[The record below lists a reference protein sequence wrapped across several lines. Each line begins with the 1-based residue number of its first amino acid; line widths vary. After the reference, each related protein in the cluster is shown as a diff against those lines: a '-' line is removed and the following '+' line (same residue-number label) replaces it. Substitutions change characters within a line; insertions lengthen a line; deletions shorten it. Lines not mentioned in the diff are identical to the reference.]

1 MRKHALSALR
11 TFAAL
16 LPFLASGCASD
27 SQVRSQAE
35 ETHAQLEPAVM
46 KDPELAGY
54 LQQIGARVAAAA
66 QECDKEH
73 VGPKTHFK
81 EDNSWMFSTDE
92 FHLVNSEQLNA
103 FTTGGSHMYVYAQLM
118 QTCRSEDELA
128 AVVSHEFAHVYC
140 RHVHK
145 GMNRQ
150 MWTIGGAAALGVA
163 GYAAGGKEHG
173 AEYAVYGVGLGMV
186 AGNFLG
192 MGFTRDDEAE
202 ADQYGFEFYCR
213 AGWDPAKF
221 GDFFQQLID
230 KGYDK
235 TPEIQSDHPSLS
247 SRVQAARTRAQ
258 QLPEAAKEWRSA
270 PIADASRFA
279 ALKTR
284 AAQVAQTT
292 KKESDLGKAQLLL
305 RSVPSCLLAVDTPEQ
320 KDAVAQLKAAY
331 AEAHKSEKPKP

>member
-1 MRKHALSALR
+1 MRTAARWYVVSL
-11 TFAAL
+11 AAL
-16 LPFLASGCASD
+16 APFVAGGCASD
-27 SQVRSQAE
+27 SQVRAQAD

-54 LQQIGARVAAAA
+54 LQQIGERVCAAA
-66 QECDKEH
+66 QELDKAK
-73 VGPKTHFK
+73 VGPKAHFQ

-140 RHVHK
+140 RHVQK
-145 GMNRQ
+145 GMDRQ
-150 MWTIGGAAALGVA
+150 MWTLGGAAALGVA
-163 GYAAGGKEHG
+163 GYAAGGEEHA
-173 AEYAVYGVGLGMV
+173 AEYATYGVALGMI

-202 ADQYGFEFYCR
+202 ADKYGFEFYVR
-213 AGWDPAKF
+213 AGWDPEHF

-230 KGYDK
+230 KGYDT

-247 SRVQAARTRAQ
+247 SRVQAARSRAQ
-258 QLPEAAKEWRSA
+258 QLPEATKQWRSA
-270 PIADASRFA
+270 PIADPARFA
-279 ALKTR
+279 ALKSR
-284 AAQVAQTT
+284 AAQVALTT
-292 KKESDLGKAQLLL
+292 KKESELGKAQLLL

-320 KDAVAQLKAAY
+320 KGAQEQLKAAY
-331 AEAHKSEKPKP
+331 AAAHKGEPAKK

>member
-1 MRKHALSALR
+1 MNPKL
-11 TFAAL
+11 AARLLPLCASL
-16 LPFLASGCASD
+16 LPFAAGCATD
-27 SQVRSQAE
+27 NQVRAQAD

-46 KDPELAGY
+46 KDAELAQY
-54 LQQIGARVAAAA
+54 LQELGARVAATA
-66 QECDKEH
+66 QELDKEH

-140 RHVHK
+140 RHVQK
-145 GMNRQ
+145 GMDRQ
-150 MWTIGGAAALGVA
+150 MWTIGGAAALGAA

-173 AEYAVYGVGLGMV
+173 MEYATYGLALGAV

-202 ADQYGFEFYCR
+202 ADKFGFQFYCR
-213 AGWDPAKF
+213 AGWEPQHF

-235 TPEIQSDHPSLS
+235 TPEWQSDHPTLA
-247 SRVQAARTRAQ
+247 SRVQAAHARA
-258 QLPEAAKEWRSA
+258 LKLPPEATSWRKP
-270 PIADASRFA
+270 PIADAAKFEE
-279 ALKTR
+279 LKAR
-284 AAQVAQTT
+284 AAEVAKTT
-292 KKESDLGKAQLLL
+292 KKDTELGKAQLLL
-305 RSVPSCLLAVDTPEQ
+305 RAVPSCLLPVDSPAQ
-320 KDAVAQLKAAY
+320 KDAQEQLKAAY
-331 AEAHKSEKPKP
+331 AEAQKAQK

>member
-1 MRKHALSALR
+1 MRTHAVSRL
-11 TFAAL
+11 FL
-16 LPFLASGCASD
+16 LASLVPFLASGCATD
-27 SQVRSQAE
+27 KQVRSQADS
-35 ETHAQLEPAVM
+35 THAQLEPAVM
-46 KDPELAGY
+46 KDAELSGY
-54 LQQIGARVAAAA
+54 LQQLGARVAAAA
-66 QECDKEH
+66 QEADKQH

-140 RHVHK
+140 RHVQK
-145 GMNRQ
+145 GMDRQ
-150 MWTIGGAAALGVA
+150 MWTLGGAAVLGAA

-173 AEYAVYGVGLGMV
+173 TEYATYGLALGMV

-192 MGFTRDDEAE
+192 LGFTRDDEAQ
-202 ADQYGFEFYCR
+202 ADQYGFEFYVR
-213 AGWDPAKF
+213 AGWDPQHF

-235 TPEIQSDHPSLS
+235 TPEIQSDHPSLT
-247 SRVQAARTRAQ
+247 SRVQEARERASR
-258 QLPEAAKEWRSA
+258 LPADSA
-270 PIADASRFA
+270 SLRKPPIADAARFEQ
-279 ALKTR
+279 LKQR
-284 AAQVAQTT
+284 AAQVAKTT
-292 KKESDLGKAQLLL
+292 KKESELGKAQLLL

-320 KDAVAQLKAAY
+320 KDAQAQLKAAY
-331 AEAHKSEKPKP
+331 AAAQAATPKK